1 MQKDSQ
7 TKRIS
12 CKWAETLWMQK
23 EIQGK
28 KSDTGSKVIVKL
40 LGIYKQIKK
49 EEVQMRKTATKVCG
63 YGETNT
69 QFVGMFTV
77 KYKFHD
83 AEE

>member
-1 MQKDSQ
+1 MK
-7 TKRIS
+7 K
-12 CKWAETLWMQK
+12 K
-23 EIQGK
+23 IQEK
-28 KSDTGSKVIVKL
+28 KNDTGSEIYVKP

-49 EEVQMRKTATKVCG
+49 EEVQMRTTVTKLCG

-77 KYKFHD
+77 KYKFRD